1 MNMDTLSRRMTTL
14 GAFMLVLSAVL
25 AFSNRN
31 APARL
36 LTTPTQAE
44 SHTQQVMNAMVQGE
58 LSTLGTLLYGQPQ
71 LDDLPEFDN
80 PVIAVLWDGYW
91 ESLSYTFQ
99 GDCYACDT
107 GLRRDVTVTAL
118 DICALLP
125 QVEAQ
130 YQALLPQLAAQAEA
144 ETAFHA
150 DGGYREDFVLSV
162 LEEAARE
169 AMAQQ
174 QPQQSW
180 NLTLNLL
187 FRDGRW
193 WVQADA
199 ALMELLS
206 GGMTGK
212 EV

>member
-1 MNMDTLSRRMTTL
+1 MNMDTLSRRLTTL
-14 GAFMLVLSAVL
+14 GALMLVLSAVL

-44 SHTQQVMNAMVQGE
+44 NHTQQVMDAMVQGE
-58 LSTLGTLLYGQPQ
+58 LSNLGTLLYGQPQ
-71 LDDLPEFDN
+71 LDDAPEFEN
-80 PVIAVLWDGYW
+80 PVVSVLWNGYW

-99 GDCYACDT
+99 GGCYACDT
-107 GLRRDVTVTAL
+107 GLRRDVAVTAL

-130 YQALLPQLAAQAEA
+130 YQALLPQRAAQAEA

-174 QPQQSW
+174 QPQKSW

-187 FRDGRW
+187 FRDDRW

-212 EV
+212 GV